1 MRALDHLARFIR
13 ATDTDDERHEIRGY
27 VQANSR
33 ELAEEFSISEDALRS
48 GIDRETDDARLARR
62 LLAEVDRTRREGRT
76 AKTAE
81 RMRKAQEAA
90 DAVGALARC
99 REDCWEIDL
108 RALLASGLTDRAH
121 VLVFMVDGFTVATRM
136 RPLFAFRTLKRRDA
150 WAFVDAKGFHIRWG
164 VAGGLNLPPCV
175 EPNASKI
182 YVNLAPAAAC
192 AA

>member
-1 MRALDHLARFIR
+1 MRALDQLARFIR
-13 ATDTDDERHEIRGY
+13 AKDTDDERHEIRGY
-27 VQANSR
+27 VQENSR
-33 ELAEEFSISEDALRS
+33 QLAEEFSISEDALRS
-48 GIDRETDDARLARR
+48 GIEREADDARLARR

-90 DAVGALARC
+90 DAVGATARC

-108 RALLASGLTDRAH
+108 GTLLACAVTDRSH
-121 VLVFMVDGFTVATRM
+121 VLVFTADGFTVGTRM
-136 RPLFAFRTLKRRDA
+136 RPLFQFRQLRRRDA

-164 VAGGLNLPPCV
+164 LAGGLNLPPCV